1 MDPTKTGALIRALRK
16 ERNMTQK
23 DLAERLHITDRAVSK
38 WERGLCAPDISL
50 LEPLADI
57 LGISIL
63 ELIQGERSSQPEAPG
78 QAEAHTRQVLDY
90 SKSQLAH
97 KLRSA
102 RKRYLGLLAACLL
115 GVGLLCG
122 MLLWKSGV
130 LFVMDRSVSPDG
142 QTSVTVYR
150 KAFDHGGFSD
160 FSLKDAA
167 SLRITGSNGA
177 KTYITY
183 GDCTYGGL
191 WWAPDSSKYVIAL
204 QYDDGTYLALS
215 WLDRHSESNL
225 NAYLSMG
232 VEATELR
239 KDRHVDETGFP
250 EIKYQFLQWGLD
262 SASMLIYYAFEDS
275 GGGLHDGY
283 FWYNCESG
291 AVDAI
296 LELN

>member
-1 MDPTKTGALIRALRK
+1 MDPAKTGALIRALRK

-50 LEPLADI
+50 LEPLADA
-57 LGISIL
+57 LEVSVL
-63 ELIQGERSSQPEAPG
+63 ELIQGERSGRAEESGP
-78 QAEAHTRQVLDY
+78 AEAHTRQVLDY

-97 KLRSA
+97 KLRSV
-102 RKRYLGLLAACLL
+102 RRRYLCLLAACLL
-115 GVGLLCG
+115 GLGLL
-122 MLLWKSGV
+122 LWRSGV
-130 LFVMDRSVSPDG
+130 LFVMDKKPAPDG

-150 KAFDHGGFSD
+150 KAFDLSGFSN
-160 FSLKDAA
+160 FSPEDAT
-167 SLRITGSNGA
+167 SLRVTANDGA

-183 GDCTYGGL
+183 GNCEYRGL

-204 QYDDGTYLALS
+204 QYDDGPYLALS
-215 WLDRHSESNL
+215 WLEVHRESNL

-232 VEATELR
+232 VEMTELR
-239 KDRHVDETGFP
+239 KYGYVNETGFP
-250 EIKYQFLQWGLD
+250 ETEYQFLQWGLD
-262 SASMLIYYAFEDS
+262 SVSMLIYYSFPDS
-275 GGGLHDGY
+275 GGALHDGY

>member
-1 MDPTKTGALIRALRK
+1 MDPAKTGALIRALRK

-38 WERGLCAPDISL
+38 WERGLCGPDISL
-50 LEPLADI
+50 LEPLAEA

-63 ELIQGERSSQPEAPG
+63 ELIQGERSSRAEEPNQV
-78 QAEAHTRQVLDY
+78 EAHTRQVLDY
-90 SKSQLAH
+90 SQNQLAH

-102 RKRYLGLLAACLL
+102 RKRYLCLLAACLL
-115 GVGLLCG
+115 GAGLL
-122 MLLWKSGV
+122 LWRSGV
-130 LFVMDRSVSPDG
+130 LFVIDKKPSPGG

-150 KAFDHGGFSD
+150 KAFDLGGFSD

-167 SLRITGSNGA
+167 SLRVTGRDGA

-183 GDCTYGGL
+183 GDCQYRGL
-191 WWAPDSSKYVIAL
+191 WWAPDSSKYVVAL
-204 QYDDGTYLALS
+204 QYDDGPYLALS
-215 WLDRHSESNL
+215 WLDAHRESNL

-232 VEATELR
+232 VEMTELR
-239 KDRHVDETGFP
+239 KGRYVNGTGFP
-250 EIKYQFLQWGLD
+250 EIQYQFLQWGLD

-275 GGGLHDGY
+275 GGALHDGY

>member
-1 MDPTKTGALIRALRK
+1 MDPAKTGALIRALRK

-50 LEPLADI
+50 LEPLAEA
-57 LGISIL
+57 LGVSIL
-63 ELIQGERSSQPEAPG
+63 ELIQGERSSRAEAPG

-90 SKSQLAH
+90 SKSELAH

-102 RKRYLGLLAACLL
+102 RKRYLCLLAACLL
-115 GVGLLCG
+115 AAGLL
-122 MLLWKSGV
+122 LWRSGL
-130 LFVMDRSVSPDG
+130 LFVIDQKPAPDG
-142 QTSVTVYR
+142 ETSVTVYR
-150 KAFDHGGFSD
+150 KAFDHGGLSD
-160 FSLKDAA
+160 FSLRDAA
-167 SLRITGSNGA
+167 SLRVTGSDGA
-177 KTYITY
+177 TTYITY
-183 GDCTYGGL
+183 GNCQYRGL
-191 WWAPDSSKYVIAL
+191 WWAPDSSKYVVAL

-215 WLDRHSESNL
+215 RLDRHAESNL

-239 KDRHVDETGFP
+239 KYGYVNETGFP
-250 EIKYQFLQWGLD
+250 EIQYQFLQWGLD
-262 SASMLIYYAFEDS
+262 SASMLIYYAFQDS
-275 GGGLHDGY
+275 GSALHDGY
-283 FWYNCESG
+283 FWYNCENG

>member
-50 LEPLADI
+50 LEPLAET

-63 ELIQGERSSQPEAPG
+63 ELIQGERGSRPEEPD
-78 QAEAHTRQVLDY
+78 QAEIHTRQVLDY
-90 SKSQLAH
+90 SKSQLAR

-102 RKRYLGLLAACLL
+102 RKRYLCLLAACL
-115 GVGLLCG
+115 VGLGL
-122 MLLWKSGV
+122 LLWRSGV
-130 LFVMDRSVSPDG
+130 LFVMDKKPAPDG
-142 QTSVTVYR
+142 QTRVTVYR

-160 FSLKDAA
+160 FSLKDAV
-167 SLRITGSNGA
+167 SLRITGSDGA

-183 GDCTYGGL
+183 GNCAYRGL

-204 QYDDGTYLALS
+204 QYDSGTYLALS
-215 WLDRHSESNL
+215 WLDRHAESNL

-250 EIKYQFLQWGLD
+250 EIEYQFLQWGLD

-275 GGGLHDGY
+275 AGGLHDGY

>member
-1 MDPTKTGALIRALRK
+1 MDPTKTGALIQALRK

-23 DLAERLHITDRAVSK
+23 DLAEHLHITDRAVSK

-63 ELIQGERSSQPEAPG
+63 ELIQGERNSRTEEPG
-78 QAEAHTRQVLDY
+78 QVEEHTRQVLDY
-90 SKSQLAH
+90 SKSQLTH

-115 GVGLLCG
+115 AVGLL
-122 MLLWKSGV
+122 LWRSGV
-130 LFVMDRSVSPDG
+130 LFVIDKKPAPDG
-142 QTSVTVYR
+142 QVSVTVYR
-150 KAFDHGGFSD
+150 KAFDHGSFSD
-160 FSLKDAA
+160 FSPEDAV
-167 SLRITGSNGA
+167 SLRVTGSDGT

-183 GDCTYGGL
+183 GDCEYRGL

-204 QYDDGTYLALS
+204 QYDSGTYLALS

-250 EIKYQFLQWGLD
+250 EIEYQFLQWGLD

>member
-23 DLAERLHITDRAVSK
+23 DLAEHLHITDRAVSK

-63 ELIQGERSSQPEAPG
+63 ELIQGERSSQAETPG
-78 QAEAHTRQVLDY
+78 QTEEHTRQVLDY
-90 SKSQLAH
+90 SKSQLTH

-115 GVGLLCG
+115 AAGLL
-122 MLLWKSGV
+122 LWRSGV
-130 LFVMDRSVSPDG
+130 LFVIDKKPAPDG
-142 QTSVTVYR
+142 QVSVTVYR
-150 KAFDHGGFSD
+150 KAFHHGGFSD
-160 FSLKDAA
+160 FSLKDAV
-167 SLRITGSNGA
+167 SLRVTGSDGA

-183 GDCTYGGL
+183 GDCAYGGL
-191 WWAPDSSKYVIAL
+191 WWAPDSTKYVIAL
-204 QYDDGTYLALS
+204 QYDSGTYLALS
-215 WLDRHSESNL
+215 WLEAHRESNL

-232 VEATELR
+232 VEMTELR
-239 KDRHVDETGFP
+239 KDRYVNETGFP
-250 EIKYQFLQWGLD
+250 EIQYQFLQWGLD
-262 SASMLIYYAFEDS
+262 SASMLIYYTFEDS
-275 GGGLHDGY
+275 AGTLHDGY
-283 FWYNCESG
+283 FWYNCDSG